1 MEYNRIFSFHYGN
14 NYFEN
19 IHKIQGKQLRWS
31 YFFQKSYFV
40 EQHGYLVAVLF
51 QFHKIVFLKKAIPPE
66 LFPMDLYESFQNIYF
81 YSNSEW
87 IFIKFKYMRS
97 NRPEVF
103 CKKGIL
109 RNFTEFTG
117 KYLCQSLFFNKVAGQ
132 DPYFLVNLQEHLFY
146 RTNLGDCF
154 WKLTNYME

>member
-1 MEYNRIFSFHYGN
+1 MEYNRTFSFHYGN

-40 EQHGYLVAVLF
+40 EQHGYLVAALF

-81 YSNSEW
+81 YSNSE
-87 IFIKFKYMRS
+87 
-97 NRPEVF
+97 
-103 CKKGIL
+103 
-109 RNFTEFTG
+109 
-117 KYLCQSLFFNKVAGQ
+117 
-132 DPYFLVNLQEHLFY
+132 
-146 RTNLGDCF
+146 
-154 WKLTNYME
+154 